1 MKSMI
6 SVELDGTT
14 FALDERAYHALRAY
28 LERAGARLGSHPDRA
43 EVIAG
48 LERSI
53 AAKLK
58 RRAEAHGGAAID
70 EAAMLA
76 ALKDVGRVDGP
87 ALDDSAAGS
96 SGGGHGERRARRL
109 YRLREGQQVAGVCT
123 GLAAYAD
130 IDVGMVRLIFILA
143 TVFSGGTLALVY
155 VLLMVVMPLAQTDAE
170 IAEARGGIPRS

>member
-1 MKSMI
+1 MKSTM
-6 SVELDGTT
+6 SVELDGTK
-14 FALDERAYHALRAY
+14 FVLDEGAYHALRAH
-28 LERAGARLGSHPDRA
+28 LERAGARLGSHPDRP

-58 RRAEAHGGAAID
+58 RRTEHGGGAID

-76 ALKDVGRVDGP
+76 TLKEVGRVDGP
-87 ALDDSAAGS
+87 PLDDSAAGN
-96 SGGGHGERRARRL
+96 SGGAHAERRARRL
-109 YRLREGQQVAGVCT
+109 YRLREGQQVAGVCA

-130 IDVGMVRLIFILA
+130 IDVSVVRLIFILT

-155 VLLMVVMPLAQTDAE
+155 VVLMLVMPLAQTDAE
-170 IAEARGGIPRS
+170 IADARGGRRS